1 MLDLTTLET
10 IASASLLVVS
20 LLSRPQRWLQLLKR
34 TYQFPNA
41 EEVKEKGWYSV
52 EAWLEIEY
60 FHIPL
65 KAPMIANIL
74 NMMECQESGL
84 LAFLDFIEQVVPVR
98 FRDDDD
104 EFEGKIKLNLGGS
117 SRTISNTSFIFLE
130 QVVSY
135 LDSKVMEVEEVTL
148 VLVVEDALAER
159 ALVSQVSRQ
168 QAALRFLK
176 KKTRFSVLQIL
187 FSPSL
192 ENPPHGA

>member
-52 EAWLEIEY
+52 EAWLEKEY
-60 FHIPL
+60 FYIPL

-117 SRTISNTSFIFLE
+117 SRMIRDISFSFLE
-130 QVVSY
+130 QVVSH
-135 LDSKVMEVEEVTL
+135 LDSKVVELEEVML
-148 VLVVEDALAER
+148 RDLPLQGWEGFVER
-159 ALVSQVSRQ
+159 ALVSQLSRQ
-168 QAALRFLK
+168 QAALKVLK
-176 KKTRFSVLQIL
+176 
-187 FSPSL
+187 
-192 ENPPHGA
+192 